1 MRPGRNVS
9 ARRRAIPRPSSSP
22 SRAVVRLWRA
32 YEEGFQGFSRRHR
45 APSGM
50 ESSTEAPIEEAL
62 AVDAACSG
70 NPGVMEYRGVY
81 LPSRRVIFEM
91 GPFPKGTNNIGE
103 FLAIVHALAL
113 IEKQGSRSSSS
124 TPIARRPSDGYARS
138 AVRPFW
144 SARPRR
150 LSSSTS
156 SSVLSAGSR
165 RIPTR
170 HPYISGIPSAG
181 VRSPLTTVA
190 RAKPPYFFRHY
201 LYLCRRSPWTLRP
214 WAFGLP
220 LYNTKRSAPMMRMN
234 SSSIPLFVR
243 ALSLI
248 GAPTST
254 CRCPASYA
262 SYP

>member
-1 MRPGRNVS
+1 MAKQQKWYVVWAGHEPGVYETWAECQRQTQGYPKPLFKS
-9 ARRRAIPRPSSSP
+9 FE
-22 SRAVVRLWRA
+22 SRSEALRA

-113 IEKQGSRSSSS
+113 IEKQGSRGSSS
-124 TPIARRPSDGYARS
+124 TPIARRLSDGCARS
-138 AVRPFW
+138 AARPSW

-150 LSSSTS
+150 LRSSTS

-170 HPYISGIPSAG
+170 PPYISGIPSAG
-181 VRSPLTTVA
+181 ARSPLTTGA

-201 LYLCRRSPWTLRP
+201 LYL
-214 WAFGLP
+214 
-220 LYNTKRSAPMMRMN
+220 
-234 SSSIPLFVR
+234 V
-243 ALSLI
+243 
-248 GAPTST
+248 
-254 CRCPASYA
+254 
-262 SYP
+262 